1 MQGFLDGVPL
11 TVAVAWL
18 KNADGTFVETPLLD
32 GQPFD
37 FGLLAYT
44 TDGTTVT
51 RWFVPWSSVVYIK
64 QPQPVQAP
72 GPAPTPAKAP
82 AAPPVDKG
90 P

>member
-44 TDGTTVT
+44 TDGVTVT
-51 RWFVPWSSVVYIK
+51 RWFVPWQSVVYIK
-64 QPQPVQAP
+64 QPQPVQVTGPEAKPVAP
-72 GPAPTPAKAP
+72 VTPP
-82 AAPPVDKG
+82 DHR
-90 P
+90 

>member
-1 MQGFLDGVPL
+1 MQGFVDGVPL
-11 TVAVAWL
+11 TVAVSWL
-18 KNADGTFVETPLLD
+18 KNADGTYQEVPLLD

-44 TDGTTVT
+44 NGGGTIT

-64 QPQPVQAP
+64 QPQPAT
-72 GPAPTPAKAP
+72 PTAP
-82 AAPPVDKG
+82 AAQPAAPGGAPPPDKA